1 MAASSNQTNMILL
14 MVCNAIDGLTVE
26 ETRQLVFKMGVPVK
40 DIDNIGEQNSG
51 GMQLVYL
58 VKKWLDMTPDA
69 SWDKL
74 VAGLRK
80 INKNSLAADIESR
93 HHTNATFD
101 SVGPLAPVTATPAPV
116 GPLAPVTAT
125 TAPVGPLAPVTAT
138 TAPVGPLAPVTATT
152 APVGP
157 LAPVTATPA
166 PVGPLAPVTAT
177 TAAVGPLAPVT
188 ATPAPVGPLAPVTA
202 TTAPVGPLA
211 PVAAIPAPVG
221 PLAPV
226 TATTAP
232 VGPLA
237 PVTATPAPVGPLAPV
252 TATTA
257 PVGPLAPVTA
267 TPAPVGPLAPVTA
280 TTAPVGPLAPVTAT
294 TAPVGPLAPVA
305 AIPAP
310 AGPLAPVTATPAPVG
325 PLAPV
330 TATTAPVGPLA
341 PVTATTAPVGPLAPV
356 TATTAPV
363 APPDNTEQ
371 TFEQRVAG
379 AKDGV
384 EHLQEEFF
392 DLKSD
397 TQESLSGEEHR
408 DPKFIQ
414 KFQDYLL
421 EMPVAK
427 RQVHIRFFSKNAEK
441 ILDAKTIRKLFVIL
455 GRYCNYSNYEII
467 LHVVKRFCQELK
479 GRMLTYRDCLIS
491 FEKSTTVDVYLC
503 VISAS
508 PGGSIM
514 KGFIRM
520 TMRLNKPPSKC
531 SLYEIRELKESI
543 EEEAALESYAMYI
556 ETPGEGSVSVSLCI
570 HEEVGWMVGVVF
582 TAEFRQ
588 EHLVME
594 VTVVHSECWRGVQ
607 DIIIYLVRN
616 QVVS

>member
-1 MAASSNQTNMILL
+1 MILL

-125 TAPVGPLAPVTAT
+125 PAPVGPLAPVA
-138 TAPVGPLAPVTATT
+138 AIPAL
-152 APVGP
+152 VGP

-166 PVGPLAPVTAT
+166 PVGPLT
-177 TAAVGPLAPVT
+177 PVT
-188 ATPAPVGPLAPVTA
+188 ATP
-202 TTAPVGPLA
+202 
-211 PVAAIPAPVG
+211 
-221 PLAPV
+221 
-226 TATTAP
+226 
-232 VGPLA
+232 
-237 PVTATPAPVGPLAPV
+237 
-252 TATTA
+252 
-257 PVGPLAPVTA
+257 
-267 TPAPVGPLAPVTA
+267 
-280 TTAPVGPLAPVTAT
+280 
-294 TAPVGPLAPVA
+294 
-305 AIPAP
+305 
-310 AGPLAPVTATPAPVG
+310 
-325 PLAPV
+325 
-330 TATTAPVGPLA
+330 
-341 PVTATTAPVGPLAPV
+341 
-356 TATTAPV
+356 APV

-520 TMRLNKPPSKC
+520 TMKLNKPPSKC

-543 EEEAALESYAMYI
+543 EEEVALESYAMYI